1 MSADMVA
8 RLRPKLSAI
17 YNSGGIRYTG
27 LEHTRG
33 TLDEFAP
40 ASRDASPADAD
51 ETGNPPVKVNSM
63 GRYMIRRFLWMLLVL
78 WVVSGVTF
86 LMEHALPGGPFDRE
100 KKVAPEIMANLNAR
114 YRLDQPL
121 WKQYFQYVSD
131 ILLPQITTEPPSGS
145 VMDDT
150 LITIKVGNSYFRWM
164 NFGPSYKS
172 KSRSVNDMFRE
183 QLPVSMQLGVMALL
197 VAIVIGLPLGILAAL
212 KQNTIWDYVGMSV
225 AILGVSVPVIVLG
238 PLMVWVFGVTLKW
251 LPPTGWG
258 AKPPFLLGIFP
269 HSLSWDYWKYAI
281 MPSFALGVGSSAI
294 IARLTRASL
303 LQVIREDYIRTA
315 RAKGLAERVVIVR
328 HALKNSLIPV
338 VTVLGPMF
346 AALVTGTFVTELIFG
361 IPGLGRYF
369 VTSISNRDYTVIMGT
384 VLLYAV
390 FLVISN
396 LVVDIAYA
404 YLDPR
409 IRYR

>member
-1 MSADMVA
+1 
-8 RLRPKLSAI
+8 
-17 YNSGGIRYTG
+17 
-27 LEHTRG
+27 
-33 TLDEFAP
+33 
-40 ASRDASPADAD
+40 
-51 ETGNPPVKVNSM
+51 M
-63 GRYMIRRFLWMLLVL
+63 GRYIIRRFLWMLLVL
-78 WVVSGVTF
+78 WVVSVVTF

-100 KKVAPEIMANLNAR
+100 KKVSPEIMANLNAR

-131 ILLPQITTEPPSGS
+131 IMLPQITREPPSGS

-183 QLPVSMQLGVMALL
+183 QLPVSMQLGVMALII
-197 VAIVIGLPLGILAAL
+197 AIVIGLPMGILAAL
-212 KQNTIWDYVGMSV
+212 KQNTLWDYVGMSV

-238 PLMVWVFGVTLKW
+238 PLMVWILGVTLKW

-269 HSLSWDYWKYAI
+269 RSLSWDYWKYAI

-315 RAKGLAERVVIVR
+315 RAKGLAERVVIIR

-409 IRYR
+409 IQYK